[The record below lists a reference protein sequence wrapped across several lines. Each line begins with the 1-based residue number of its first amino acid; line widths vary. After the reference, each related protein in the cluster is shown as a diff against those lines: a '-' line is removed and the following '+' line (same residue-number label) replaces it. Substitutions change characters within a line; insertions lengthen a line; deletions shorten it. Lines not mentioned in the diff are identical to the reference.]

1 VRGWRGRGIESACP
15 FIDAAAGHAWRARR
29 GKAAAVLQP
38 CSARTRGSGVA
49 FRAGSGPWQA
59 GRSVAHGDSW
69 ADLVEGFGAGVIR
82 VGHVH
87 VGNVGFYLLLFFSM
101 DSILLL
107 WRSAFNEPSFE
118 ARIASLRYHMCLR
131 FRPRKR
137 STNKEALIN
146 CNFMFG
152 PFVFVTL
159 RAGK

>member
-1 VRGWRGRGIESACP
+1 MK
-15 FIDAAAGHAWRARR
+15 
-29 GKAAAVLQP
+29 KALAQELYVL
-38 CSARTRGSGVA
+38 AMFVLA
-49 FRAGSGPWQA
+49 M
-59 GRSVAHGDSW
+59 
-69 ADLVEGFGAGVIR
+69 L
-82 VGHVH
+82 
-87 VGNVGFYLLLFFSM
+87 

-107 WRSAFNEPSFE
+107 WRSAFNGLPFE